1 MLKYW
6 NLFDKPVVN
15 NSSQGKVENINAF
28 KSLPYHLVS
37 FPVRVG
43 VCAVMGFVQPGCS
56 EWISISCLIIDI
68 RCEILI
74 PEDKK

>member
-43 VCAVMGFVQPGCS
+43 VCAVMGFVHLLPLRLRMS
-56 EWISISCLIIDI
+56 SYLLYPDVTFTLIAH
-68 RCEILI
+68 
-74 PEDKK
+74 PT